1 MWALRVHGPND
12 LRMEEVPQPQA
23 GPGEVVVRV
32 AAAGI
37 CHTDLEVI
45 SGDHGAILRGLTK
58 YPITPGHE
66 WAGYVT
72 EVGEGV
78 ERLGEGDLVV
88 GETGIGCL
96 RCRLCLTGHHNLC
109 PQGTESGIVRRD
121 GAMREYHVQRAD
133 FVHRFPVDDPELAA
147 VVEPASVGVYT
158 CQKTGVTPLD
168 RVAVV
173 GGGSIGQFCAQA
185 AKAFGARQ
193 VAMVTRSDPKLRLAR
208 ELGVD
213 ETANSGAVEVVEWA
227 AGVTEGQLFDVV
239 IEAAGTPEAFRDAL
253 QLGGYTSRI
262 GVVGL
267 SGREPLAGLE
277 TLIDR
282 EQTVIGVRGS
292 PNVYPQTI
300 EMLASGVLKGRQ
312 VISHRF
318 AIDDYEEAFA
328 LAKRGGAQVLK
339 ILLVMGT

>member
-45 SGDHGAILRGLTK
+45 SGEHGAILRGLTK
-58 YPITPGHE
+58 YSITPGHE

-78 ERLGEGDLVV
+78 EGLREGDLVV

-109 PQGTESGIVRRD
+109 PQGTETGIVRRD

-147 VVEPASVGVYT
+147 LVEPASVGVYA
-158 CQKTGVTPLD
+158 CLKTAVTPLD

-185 AKAFGARQ
+185 AKVFGARH
-193 VAMVTRSDPKLRLAR
+193 VAMVTRSEPKLRLAR
-208 ELGVD
+208 ELGAD
-213 ETANSGAVEVVEWA
+213 ETVNSKEVDLAEWA
-227 AGVTEGQLFDVV
+227 GLFDVV
-239 IEAAGTPEAFRDAL
+239 IEAAGTAGAFRDAL

-267 SGREPLAGLE
+267 SGREPVAAME

-282 EQTVIGVRGS
+282 EQTIIGVRGS
-292 PNVYPQTI
+292 PNVYPQTV
-300 EMLASGVLKGRQ
+300 EMLAGDALKGRP

-318 AIDDYEEAFA
+318 GIDEYEEAFA
-328 LAKRGGAQVLK
+328 LARRGGAEVMK
-339 ILLVMGT
+339 IMLVMGT